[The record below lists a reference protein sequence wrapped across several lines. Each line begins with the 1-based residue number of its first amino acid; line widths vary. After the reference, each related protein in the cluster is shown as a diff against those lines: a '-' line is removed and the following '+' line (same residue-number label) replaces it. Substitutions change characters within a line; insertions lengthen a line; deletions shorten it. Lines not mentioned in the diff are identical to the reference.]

1 MINDIK
7 ENYVENERNKNEGEF
22 KLRYGTHYLYET
34 MIYLENIKKIKI
46 FSVIFGQKEIKIVKA
61 FKDKDDLVKDSDKKE
76 ARIML
81 GRLKLSQNEK

>member
-1 MINDIK
+1 
-7 ENYVENERNKNEGEF
+7 
-22 KLRYGTHYLYET
+22 